1 MQKRNDYVR
10 YKALRKINR
19 RRKAD
24 QEKQSKIAEK
34 ELKKRLRFTPRK
46 FEDGLNPGYI
56 RQNNDPIAFDPNTG
70 ELLDQITGER
80 GTMIAPEIVVS
91 GRDFRKERDFR
102 YRLQHERPDGGMQFG
117 DFIHYPDGRRV
128 VSGQGLKLTYPEF
141 DLLPFLKIPINVL
154 RKATIPI
161 NFLRNPIRKP
171 YTPPSIQ
178 TNALGDLLNTSKQA
192 AETYANSKERE
203 QLYNNFLQE
212 ARGEQ
217 FINNDFFPVRRLVK
231 QNPSIRIERLP
242 DNTGGT
248 YRYDINTITLNSSRM
263 DNNTLYHE
271 LLHNQMIGEAP
282 SYLDDPVYK
291 MLSDQVKSKGYNI
304 GNLTQQELNDD
315 YVILQ
320 KMKRIR
326 NDYTNLKDFYIK
338 KAKQAVSLEDS
349 YIDTPYELSVIGNTT
364 GRKLGIPAFSK
375 YPGDAAMD
383 DIIRRAIDAE
393 PWMQEVKRST
403 PEEKQ
408 TFWKVLTGNYIP
420 SLLGASMVGT
430 KTYNNNKK
438 K

>member
-46 FEDGLNPGYI
+46 FEDGLTPGYV
-56 RQNNDPIAFDPNTG
+56 RQNDDPIAFDPNTG
-70 ELLDQITGER
+70 ELLDQVTGER
-80 GTMIAPEIVVS
+80 GTMIAPEIVVN
-91 GRDFRKERDFR
+91 GRDLEKERDFR
-102 YRLQHERPDGGMQFG
+102 YRLQHERSDGGMQFG
-117 DFIHYPDGRRV
+117 DFIHYPDGRQI
-128 VSGQGLKLTYPEF
+128 VSGQGLELTYPEF
-141 DLLPFLKIPINVL
+141 DMLSFLKIPIN
-154 RKATIPI
+154 
-161 NFLRNPIRKP
+161 FSRNPIRKP

-203 QLYNNFLQE
+203 LLYNNFLQE
-212 ARGEQ
+212 ARDKRL
-217 FINNDFFPVRRLVK
+217 INHDFVPTRQLVK
-231 QNPSIRIERLP
+231 QNPSIRIEHLP
-242 DNTGGT
+242 DDIGGS
-248 YRYDINTITLNSSRM
+248 YHYDTNTITLNSSRM

-271 LLHNQMIGEAP
+271 LLHNQMIGETP

-291 MLSDQVKSKGYNI
+291 MLSDQVKSKGYNV
-304 GNLTQQELNDD
+304 GNLTNQELDD
-315 YVILQ
+315 AYVILQ

-326 NDYTNLKDFYIK
+326 NNYTDLEDFYIK
-338 KAKQAVSLEDS
+338 KAKQAVSLEDG

-375 YPGDAAMD
+375 YPGNTAMD
-383 DIIRRAIDAE
+383 DVIRRAIDAE
-393 PWMQEVKRST
+393 PGMKYVKRST

-420 SLLGASMVGT
+420 SLLGASIVGT

>member
-10 YKALRKINR
+10 YKTLRKINR

-46 FEDGLNPGYI
+46 FEDGLTPGYV
-56 RQNNDPIAFDPNTG
+56 RQNDDPIAFDPDTG

-80 GTMIAPEIVVS
+80 GTMIAPEIVVN
-91 GRDFRKERDFR
+91 GRDLEKERDFR
-102 YRLQHERPDGGMQFG
+102 YRLQHERSDGGMQFG

-128 VSGQGLKLTYPEF
+128 ASGQGLELTYPEF
-141 DLLPFLKIPINVL
+141 DMLSFLKM
-154 RKATIPI
+154 PI
-161 NFLRNPIRKP
+161 NFSRNSIRKP

-203 QLYNNFLQE
+203 WLYNNFLQE
-212 ARGEQ
+212 AVDEG
-217 FINNDFFPVRRLVK
+217 FIDPNFFPVRPLVK
-231 QNPSIRIERLP
+231 QNPNIFIERLP
-242 DNTGGT
+242 DNIGGSHHYYT
-248 YRYDINTITLNSSRM
+248 NTIKLNPIRM

-271 LLHNQMIGEAP
+271 LLHNQRIGNA
-282 SYLDDPVYK
+282 SSFIDDPFYNK
-291 MLSDQVKSKGYNI
+291 LSDWVEAKGSKI
-304 GNLTQQELNDD
+304 GDWTEQEQDAFMN
-315 YVILQ
+315 VLQ
-320 KMKRIR
+320 KMEKIR
-326 NDYTNLKDFYIK
+326 DNYNGLENFYIK
-338 KAKQAVSLEDS
+338 KAKQAVSLEDG

-364 GRKLGIPAFSK
+364 GRELGIPTFSK
-375 YPGDAAMD
+375 YPGDATID
-383 DIIRRAIDAE
+383 NIIKRAIDVE
-393 PWMQEVKRST
+393 PWMKHVKRST

-408 TFWKVLTGNYIP
+408 TFWKILTGNYIP
-420 SLLGASMVGT
+420 SLLGASIVGT

>member
-10 YKALRKINR
+10 YKTLRKINR

-70 ELLDQITGER
+70 ELLDQVTGER
-80 GTMIAPEIVVS
+80 GTMIVPKIVVR
-91 GRDFRKERDFR
+91 GRDLEKERNFR

-128 VSGQGLKLTYPEF
+128 ASGQGLELTYPEF
-141 DLLPFLKIPINVL
+141 DMLSFLKMPIS
-154 RKATIPI
+154 
-161 NFLRNPIRKP
+161 FLRNPIRKP

-203 QLYNNFLQE
+203 WLYNNFLQE
-212 ARGEQ
+212 AVDEG
-217 FINNDFFPVRRLVK
+217 FIDPNFFPVKQLVK
-231 QNPSIRIERLP
+231 QNPNIFIERLP
-242 DNTGGT
+242 GNISGS
-248 YRYDINTITLNSSRM
+248 YRYYTNTIKLDPSKM

-271 LLHNQMIGEAP
+271 LLHNQRIGNA
-282 SYLDDPVYK
+282 SSFIDDPFYNK
-291 MLSDQVKSKGYNI
+291 LSDWVEAKGSKI
-304 GNLTQQELNDD
+304 GDWTKQEQDAFIN
-315 YVILQ
+315 VLQ
-320 KMKRIR
+320 KMEKMRD
-326 NDYTNLKDFYIK
+326 NYNGLENFYIK
-338 KAKQAVSLEDS
+338 KAKQAVSLEDG

-364 GRKLGIPAFSK
+364 GRELGIPTFSK

-383 DIIRRAIDAE
+383 DVIRQAIDVE
-393 PWMQEVKRST
+393 PWMKHVKRST

-420 SLLGASMVGT
+420 SLLGASIVGT
-430 KTYNNNKK
+430 KTYNNIKSKK
-438 K
+438 